1 MNAYQRHFAKAL
13 VLIISLVTF
22 NQTVFAAPI
31 ELSLNDSVALA
42 LKNNETIKIA
52 NLNRGKTYWALK
64 QAKASKG
71 FTFDYTHTDERY
83 NTPPSVLIPRYYWTS
98 KFDNSF
104 SLSLPI
110 YTGGKLE
117 NQIHQADLNVKVSD
131 LNFDATKQ
139 QVKQSV
145 TNYYFSVLQ
154 SLKNLD
160 VSQETVDNYIS
171 HLKTVQLQY
180 DTGTVAHS
188 DVLSS
193 EVSLA
198 NAQND
203 LIKAQNNYELAVA
216 NLNNAIGLPLESELI
231 LKEDLQIKKDVPS
244 LDDCVK
250 YALVNRPEL
259 AEYQAKIAIA
269 QDDVNIAKGGYR
281 PTVNFVAKEDWYDN
295 ELPGSDNNNWLVGL
309 NVSMNI
315 FDSGINKSKVKQS
328 QISMDMT
335 LEQAQQERDSI
346 VLEVR
351 QYYLNMREAKNRIDT
366 SNVAVDKAKD
376 SLRIAEIRYNAGV
389 GTNLD
394 VLDAVLALNQVKTNY
409 IQALYDY
416 NTSKAQ
422 LDKAMGVPVNETLA
436 TASSS
441 KK

>member
-1 MNAYQRHFAKAL
+1 MNLYQRYFAKAL
-13 VLIISLVTF
+13 VLIIGFVTF
-22 NQTVFAAPI
+22 NQPVFADPI
-31 ELSLNDSVALA
+31 ELSLNDSVILA
-42 LKNNETIKIA
+42 LKNNQNIKIA
-52 NLNRGKTYWALK
+52 NLNREKTYWALK
-64 QAKASKG
+64 QAEAGKG
-71 FTFDYTHTDERY
+71 FTFGYTHTGERY
-83 NTPPSVLIPRYYWTS
+83 NTPPSTLIPRYYWTT

-117 NQIHQADLNVKVSD
+117 SQINQANLNLKVSD

-139 QVKQSV
+139 QVKQIV

-154 SLKNLD
+154 CRKNLQ

-171 HLKTVQLQY
+171 HLKNVQLQY
-180 DTGTVAHS
+180 DAGTVAKS

-198 NAQND
+198 NARND

-231 LKEDLQIKKDVPS
+231 LKEDLQLQKDIRT
-244 LDDCVK
+244 LGDCVK
-250 YALVNRPEL
+250 YALANRPEL

-269 QDDVNIAKGGYR
+269 QDDIKIAQSGYL
-281 PTVNFVAKEDWYDN
+281 PTVNFVAKEDWYDK
-295 ELPGSDNNNWLVGL
+295 ELPGSNNNNWLVGL
-309 NVSMNI
+309 NISMNI

-328 QISMDMT
+328 QYSLNMV
-335 LEQAQQERDSI
+335 LEQAQQERDTI
-346 VLEVR
+346 LLEVR
-351 QYYLNMREAKNRIDT
+351 QYYLSMREAENRIDT
-366 SNVAVDKAKD
+366 SNVAVEKAKD

-409 IQALYDY
+409 IQALHDY
-416 NTSKAQ
+416 NTSKAE
-422 LDKAMGVPVNETLA
+422 LDKAIGVAVN
-436 TASSS
+436 
-441 KK
+441 